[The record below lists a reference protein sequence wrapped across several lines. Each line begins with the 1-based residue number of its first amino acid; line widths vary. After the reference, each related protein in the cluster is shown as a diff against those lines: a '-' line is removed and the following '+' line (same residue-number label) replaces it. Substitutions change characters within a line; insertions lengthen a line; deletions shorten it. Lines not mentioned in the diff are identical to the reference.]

1 MKFRLFC
8 VFFFLSVLQVSL
20 AQGRQELRDSLK
32 SASER
37 LSYHPD
43 SIDLRLQKAAWNL
56 QLEEWEQAKY
66 EYDLILS
73 HVPDNIAALFYR
85 AYVNERLHRYN
96 FAKLDYE
103 NMLSIVPAH
112 FEARLGLALLNEKSK
127 RHTEAMDQM
136 NLLVQQHPDSAVAYA
151 ARAGI
156 ERDHQLFD
164 VAVYDLSHAIE
175 LDPDNVDYLISRA
188 DLFIR
193 LSRNRE
199 ARNDLNRLLSL
210 GVPSYALSDFFE
222 RIDKKKK

>member
-1 MKFRLFC
+1 MRLRLLC
-8 VFFFLSVLQVSL
+8 FFTFLSVLQVSS

-43 SIDLRLQKAAWNL
+43 SIDLRLRKAAWNL
-56 QLEEWEQAKY
+56 QLEEWDQAKF

-73 HVPDNIAALFYR
+73 QVPDNIAALFYR
-85 AYVNERLHRYN
+85 AYVNERLRRYN

-103 NMLSIVPAH
+103 NLLTIVPAH

-127 RHTEAMDQM
+127 HYTDAMDQM

-164 VAVYDLSHAIE
+164 VAVYDLSHAIK
-175 LDPDNVDYLISRA
+175 LDPDNVDYIISRA

-193 LSRNRE
+193 LNKNRE

-210 GVPSYALSDFFE
+210 GVPLYALSEFFE
-222 RIDKKKK
+222 RVDKKKK